1 MDACA
6 WLDLRAIVA
15 GLGGWQKWES
25 TRALRSRLFSR
36 ILGNRCCCG
45 CAGHSWRL
53 IAGWPINYLSPRWSR
68 CLSFHIGVE
77 VGAAGGAGAD
87 PEVAD
92 GEAGD
97 LEGGE
102 NLHSMTLN
110 RSNPVEMKMRR
121 NTDLTIALAGNPN
134 AGKTTVFNRLT
145 GSRQHTGN
153 WPGKT
158 IERKSGWYK
167 HASMWIEVVD
177 LPGTYSLAAYS
188 EEEIVAR
195 DFLLEGQAD
204 VVVVVVD
211 ASNLERNLY
220 LVVQI
225 LELQIPVLIALNM
238 TDMAETIGFEINSD
252 DLSEGLGGA
261 PVIRMVAARGKGID
275 ELKEEILLYTKQQ
288 SIERT
293 PDSIV

>member
-1 MDACA
+1 
-6 WLDLRAIVA
+6 
-15 GLGGWQKWES
+15 
-25 TRALRSRLFSR
+25 
-36 ILGNRCCCG
+36 
-45 CAGHSWRL
+45 
-53 IAGWPINYLSPRWSR
+53 
-68 CLSFHIGVE
+68 
-77 VGAAGGAGAD
+77 
-87 PEVAD
+87 
-92 GEAGD
+92 
-97 LEGGE
+97 
-102 NLHSMTLN
+102 
-110 RSNPVEMKMRR
+110 MRR
-121 NTDLTIALAGNPN
+121 NTELTIALAGNPN

-158 IERKSGWYK
+158 IERKSGRYK
-167 HASMWIEVVD
+167 YADMWIEVVD

-188 EEEIVAR
+188 EEEVVAR

-238 TDMAETIGFEINSD
+238 TDMAETIGFEIDSD
-252 DLSEGLGGA
+252 KLSEELGGA

-275 ELKEEILLYTKQQ
+275 ELKEAILRYAKRQ

-293 PDSIV
+293 PDPII

>member
-1 MDACA
+1 VEAG
-6 WLDLRAIVA
+6 LKVA
-15 GLGGWQKWES
+15 G
-25 TRALRSRLFSR
+25 
-36 ILGNRCCCG
+36 
-45 CAGHSWRL
+45 
-53 IAGWPINYLSPRWSR
+53 
-68 CLSFHIGVE
+68 
-77 VGAAGGAGAD
+77 
-87 PEVAD
+87 

-102 NLHSMTLN
+102 KPHSMTLS
-110 RSNPVEMKMRR
+110 RWNPIEMKMKR

-167 HASMWIEVVD
+167 HAGVWIEVVD

-225 LELQIPVLIALNM
+225 LELQLPVIIALNM
-238 TDMAETIGFEINSD
+238 TDMAETIGFEIDID
-252 DLSEGLGGA
+252 DLSDGLGDV
-261 PVIRMVAARGKGID
+261 PVIRMVAARGKGIE

-288 SIERT
+288 SNERI
-293 PDSIV
+293 PDQIV

>member
-1 MDACA
+1 
-6 WLDLRAIVA
+6 V
-15 GLGGWQKWES
+15 
-25 TRALRSRLFSR
+25 T
-36 ILGNRCCCG
+36 
-45 CAGHSWRL
+45 
-53 IAGWPINYLSPRWSR
+53 
-68 CLSFHIGVE
+68 
-77 VGAAGGAGAD
+77 
-87 PEVAD
+87 
-92 GEAGD
+92 D

-102 NLHSMTLN
+102 KTHSMAGIQCD
-110 RSNPVEMKMRR
+110 PIEMKMRR

-145 GSRQHTGN
+145 GSQRHTGN

-167 HASMWIEVVD
+167 HAGMLIEVVD

-195 DFLLEGQAD
+195 DFLLEGHAD

-225 LELQIPVLIALNM
+225 LELQLPVVVALNM
-238 TDMAETIGFEINSD
+238 TDMAETIGFEIDTDNLSD
-252 DLSEGLGGA
+252 ELGGA
-261 PVIRMVAARGKGID
+261 PVVRMAAARGVGIED
-275 ELKEEILLYTKQQ
+275 LKEAILIYSKHQ
-288 SIERT
+288 SKEQT
-293 PDSIV
+293 PDPIV

>member
-1 MDACA
+1 MQ
-6 WLDLRAIVA
+6 I
-15 GLGGWQKWES
+15 GG
-25 TRALRSRLFSR
+25 
-36 ILGNRCCCG
+36 G
-45 CAGHSWRL
+45 
-53 IAGWPINYLSPRWSR
+53 
-68 CLSFHIGVE
+68 
-77 VGAAGGAGAD
+77 VGAAGGVGAD

-102 NLHSMTLN
+102 KIQSMTLN
-110 RSNPVEMKMRR
+110 RSNPVETKMRR
-121 NTDLTIALAGNPN
+121 NTELTIALAGNPN

-158 IERKSGWYK
+158 IERKSGRYK
-167 HASMWIEVVD
+167 HAGMWIEVVD

-238 TDMAETIGFEINSD
+238 TDMAETIGFEIDID
-252 DLSEGLGGA
+252 DLSEELGGT
-261 PVIRMVAARGKGID
+261 PVIRMVAARGKGIE

-288 SIERT
+288 PKERT
-293 PDSIV
+293 PDPVV

>member
-1 MDACA
+1 
-6 WLDLRAIVA
+6 LQI
-15 GLGGWQKWES
+15 GG
-25 TRALRSRLFSR
+25 
-36 ILGNRCCCG
+36 G
-45 CAGHSWRL
+45 
-53 IAGWPINYLSPRWSR
+53 
-68 CLSFHIGVE
+68 
-77 VGAAGGAGAD
+77 VGAAGGVGAG

-92 GEAGD
+92 GEVDD

-102 NLHSMTLN
+102 KIQSMMLN
-110 RSNPVEMKMRR
+110 RSNPVETKMRR
-121 NTDLTIALAGNPN
+121 NTELTIALAGNPN

-158 IERKSGWYK
+158 IERKSGRYK
-167 HASMWIEVVD
+167 HAGMWIEVVD

-225 LELQIPVLIALNM
+225 LELQIPVLISLNM
-238 TDMAETIGFEINSD
+238 TDMAETIGFEIDSN
-252 DLSEGLGGA
+252 DLSEGLGGI
-261 PVIRMVAARGKGID
+261 PVIRMVAARGKGIE

-288 SIERT
+288 PKERT
-293 PDSIV
+293 PDPVV

>member
-1 MDACA
+1 M
-6 WLDLRAIVA
+6 
-15 GLGGWQKWES
+15 
-25 TRALRSRLFSR
+25 
-36 ILGNRCCCG
+36 
-45 CAGHSWRL
+45 
-53 IAGWPINYLSPRWSR
+53 
-68 CLSFHIGVE
+68 
-77 VGAAGGAGAD
+77 GAG

-92 GEAGD
+92 GEVDD

-102 NLHSMTLN
+102 KIQSMTLN
-110 RSNPVEMKMRR
+110 RSNPVETKMRR
-121 NTDLTIALAGNPN
+121 NTELTIALAGNPN

-158 IERKSGWYK
+158 IERKSGRYK
-167 HASMWIEVVD
+167 HAGMWIEVVD

-238 TDMAETIGFEINSD
+238 TDMAETIGFEIDSD
-252 DLSEGLGGA
+252 DLSEGLGGI
-261 PVIRMVAARGKGID
+261 PVIRMVAARGKGIE

-288 SIERT
+288 PKERT
-293 PDSIV
+293 PDPVV

>member
-1 MDACA
+1 
-6 WLDLRAIVA
+6 V
-15 GLGGWQKWES
+15 
-25 TRALRSRLFSR
+25 T
-36 ILGNRCCCG
+36 
-45 CAGHSWRL
+45 
-53 IAGWPINYLSPRWSR
+53 
-68 CLSFHIGVE
+68 
-77 VGAAGGAGAD
+77 
-87 PEVAD
+87 
-92 GEAGD
+92 D

-102 NLHSMTLN
+102 KTHSMAGIQCDPL
-110 RSNPVEMKMRR
+110 EMKMRR

-145 GSRQHTGN
+145 GSQRHTGN

-167 HASMWIEVVD
+167 HVGMLIEVVD

-195 DFLLEGQAD
+195 DFLLEGHAD

-225 LELQIPVLIALNM
+225 LELQLPVVVALNM
-238 TDMAETIGFEINSD
+238 TDMAETIGFEIDTDNLSD
-252 DLSEGLGGA
+252 ELGGA
-261 PVIRMVAARGKGID
+261 PVVRMAAARGVGIED
-275 ELKEEILLYTKQQ
+275 LKEAILIYTKQQ
-288 SIERT
+288 SKEQT
-293 PDSIV
+293 PDPIV

>member
-1 MDACA
+1 
-6 WLDLRAIVA
+6 
-15 GLGGWQKWES
+15 
-25 TRALRSRLFSR
+25 
-36 ILGNRCCCG
+36 
-45 CAGHSWRL
+45 
-53 IAGWPINYLSPRWSR
+53 
-68 CLSFHIGVE
+68 
-77 VGAAGGAGAD
+77 
-87 PEVAD
+87 
-92 GEAGD
+92 
-97 LEGGE
+97 
-102 NLHSMTLN
+102 
-110 RSNPVEMKMRR
+110 MRR
-121 NTDLTIALAGNPN
+121 NTDLTIAVAGNPN

-167 HASMWIEVVD
+167 HAGMWIEVVD

-195 DFLLEGQAD
+195 DFLLEGKAD

-225 LELQIPVLIALNM
+225 LELQPPVIVALNM
-238 TDMAETIGFEINSD
+238 TDMADTIGFEIDSD
-252 DLSEGLGGA
+252 ELSAGLGGV
-261 PVIRMVAARGKGID
+261 PVVRMVAARGKGIE

-288 SIERT
+288 SKKLT
-293 PDSIV
+293 PDPIV

>member
-1 MDACA
+1 MAEGLAPLGA
-6 WLDLRAIVA
+6 W
-15 GLGGWQKWES
+15 
-25 TRALRSRLFSR
+25 
-36 ILGNRCCCG
+36 
-45 CAGHSWRL
+45 
-53 IAGWPINYLSPRWSR
+53 
-68 CLSFHIGVE
+68 
-77 VGAAGGAGAD
+77 GAD
-87 PEVAD
+87 PEVAE

-102 NLHSMTLN
+102 NSHLMTLN
-110 RSNPVEMKMRR
+110 RSNPVETKMRR
-121 NTDLTIALAGNPN
+121 NTELTIALAGNPN

-158 IERKSGWYK
+158 IERKSGRYK
-167 HASMWIEVVD
+167 HAGMWIEVVD

-225 LELQIPVLIALNM
+225 LELQLPVLVALNM
-238 TDMAETIGFEINSD
+238 TDMAETIGFEINTD
-252 DLSEGLGGA
+252 DLSDGLGGV

-275 ELKEEILLYTKQQ
+275 ELKEAILLYAEQQ
-288 SIERT
+288 AKERT
-293 PDSIV
+293 LDPII

>member
-1 MDACA
+1 M
-6 WLDLRAIVA
+6 
-15 GLGGWQKWES
+15 
-25 TRALRSRLFSR
+25 
-36 ILGNRCCCG
+36 
-45 CAGHSWRL
+45 
-53 IAGWPINYLSPRWSR
+53 
-68 CLSFHIGVE
+68 
-77 VGAAGGAGAD
+77 GAG

-92 GEAGD
+92 GEVGD

-102 NLHSMTLN
+102 KIHSMTLN
-110 RSNPVEMKMRR
+110 RSNPVETKMRR
-121 NTDLTIALAGNPN
+121 NTELTIALAGNPN

-158 IERKSGWYK
+158 IERKSGRYK
-167 HASMWIEVVD
+167 HAGMWIEVVD

-238 TDMAETIGFEINSD
+238 TDMAETIGFEINTD
-252 DLSEGLGGA
+252 DLSDGLGGV

-275 ELKEEILLYTKQQ
+275 ELKEAILLYAKQQ
-288 SIERT
+288 AKERT
-293 PDSIV
+293 LDPII

>member
-1 MDACA
+1 MQ
-6 WLDLRAIVA
+6 I
-15 GLGGWQKWES
+15 GG
-25 TRALRSRLFSR
+25 
-36 ILGNRCCCG
+36 G
-45 CAGHSWRL
+45 
-53 IAGWPINYLSPRWSR
+53 
-68 CLSFHIGVE
+68 
-77 VGAAGGAGAD
+77 VGAAGGVGAG

-92 GEAGD
+92 GEVD
-97 LEGGE
+97 DREGGE
-102 NLHSMTLN
+102 KIQSMTLN
-110 RSNPVEMKMRR
+110 RSNPVETKMRR
-121 NTDLTIALAGNPN
+121 NTELTIALAGNPN

-158 IERKSGWYK
+158 IERKSGRYK
-167 HASMWIEVVD
+167 HAGMWIEVVD

-238 TDMAETIGFEINSD
+238 TDMAETIGFEIDSD
-252 DLSEGLGGA
+252 DLSEGLGGI
-261 PVIRMVAARGKGID
+261 PVIRMVAARGKGIE

-288 SIERT
+288 PKERT
-293 PDSIV
+293 PDPVV

>member
-1 MDACA
+1 MDS
-6 WLDLRAIVA
+6 
-15 GLGGWQKWES
+15 K
-25 TRALRSRLFSR
+25 
-36 ILGNRCCCG
+36 
-45 CAGHSWRL
+45 
-53 IAGWPINYLSPRWSR
+53 
-68 CLSFHIGVE
+68 
-77 VGAAGGAGAD
+77 
-87 PEVAD
+87 VAD

-102 NLHSMTLN
+102 KPRSMTLIQC
-110 RSNPVEMKMRR
+110 NPVETMMRR
-121 NTDLTIALAGNPN
+121 NTELTIALAGNPN

-158 IERKSGWYK
+158 IERKSGRYK
-167 HASMWIEVVD
+167 HAGMWIEVVD

-188 EEEIVAR
+188 EDEIVAR
-195 DFLLEGQAD
+195 DFLLGGQAD

-238 TDMAETIGFEINSD
+238 TDMAETIGFEIDID
-252 DLSEGLGGA
+252 DLSEELGGA
-261 PVIRMVAARGKGID
+261 PVIRMVAARGKGIE
-275 ELKEEILLYTKQQ
+275 ELKEAILRYAKQQ
-288 SIERT
+288 SKERT
-293 PDSIV
+293 PDPII

>member
-1 MDACA
+1 MQ
-6 WLDLRAIVA
+6 I
-15 GLGGWQKWES
+15 GG
-25 TRALRSRLFSR
+25 
-36 ILGNRCCCG
+36 G
-45 CAGHSWRL
+45 
-53 IAGWPINYLSPRWSR
+53 
-68 CLSFHIGVE
+68 
-77 VGAAGGAGAD
+77 VGAAGGVGAG

-92 GEAGD
+92 GEVDD

-102 NLHSMTLN
+102 KIQSMTLN
-110 RSNPVEMKMRR
+110 RSNPVETKMRR
-121 NTDLTIALAGNPN
+121 NTELTIALAGNPN

-158 IERKSGWYK
+158 IERKSGRYK
-167 HASMWIEVVD
+167 HAGMWIEVVD

-238 TDMAETIGFEINSD
+238 TDMAETIGFEIDSD
-252 DLSEGLGGA
+252 DLSEGLGGI
-261 PVIRMVAARGKGID
+261 PVIRMVAARGKGIE

-288 SIERT
+288 PKERT
-293 PDSIV
+293 PDPVV

>member
-1 MDACA
+1 
-6 WLDLRAIVA
+6 V
-15 GLGGWQKWES
+15 
-25 TRALRSRLFSR
+25 
-36 ILGNRCCCG
+36 
-45 CAGHSWRL
+45 
-53 IAGWPINYLSPRWSR
+53 
-68 CLSFHIGVE
+68 
-77 VGAAGGAGAD
+77 GAD

-102 NLHSMTLN
+102 KLHSRTLTRN
-110 RSNPVEMKMRR
+110 NPVETKMRR
-121 NTDLTIALAGNPN
+121 NTELTIALAGNPN

-167 HASMWIEVVD
+167 HAGMWIEVVD

-225 LELQIPVLIALNM
+225 LELQIPTLIALNM
-238 TDMAETIGFEINSD
+238 TDMAETIGFEIDSN

-261 PVIRMVAARGKGID
+261 PVIRMIAARGKGID
-275 ELKEEILLYTKQQ
+275 ELKEAILRYAKQQ
-288 SIERT
+288 SKERT
-293 PDSIV
+293 LDPIV

>member
-1 MDACA
+1 M
-6 WLDLRAIVA
+6 
-15 GLGGWQKWES
+15 
-25 TRALRSRLFSR
+25 
-36 ILGNRCCCG
+36 
-45 CAGHSWRL
+45 
-53 IAGWPINYLSPRWSR
+53 
-68 CLSFHIGVE
+68 
-77 VGAAGGAGAD
+77 GAD
-87 PEVAD
+87 QEVAD

-102 NLHSMTLN
+102 KLHSTTLIQC
-110 RSNPVEMKMRR
+110 NPLEMMMRR
-121 NTDLTIALAGNPN
+121 NTELTIALAGNPN

-158 IERKSGWYK
+158 IERKSGRYK
-167 HASMWIEVVD
+167 YEGMWIEVVD

-238 TDMAETIGFEINSD
+238 TDMAETIGFEIDSD
-252 DLSEGLGGA
+252 DLSEELGGA
-261 PVIRMVAARGKGID
+261 PVIRMVAARGKGIE
-275 ELKEEILLYTKQQ
+275 ELKEAILRYAKQQ
-288 SIERT
+288 SKERT
-293 PDSIV
+293 PDPII

>member
-1 MDACA
+1 M
-6 WLDLRAIVA
+6 
-15 GLGGWQKWES
+15 
-25 TRALRSRLFSR
+25 
-36 ILGNRCCCG
+36 
-45 CAGHSWRL
+45 
-53 IAGWPINYLSPRWSR
+53 
-68 CLSFHIGVE
+68 
-77 VGAAGGAGAD
+77 GAG
-87 PEVAD
+87 PKVAD

-102 NLHSMTLN
+102 NHHSMTLI
-110 RSNPVEMKMRR
+110 RFNPVETKMRR

-167 HASMWIEVVD
+167 HAGMWIEVVD

-225 LELQIPVLIALNM
+225 LELQLPVIVALNM
-238 TDMAETIGFEINSD
+238 TDMAEMIGFEIDSD
-252 DLSEGLGGA
+252 DLSDGLGDV
-261 PVIRMVAARGKGID
+261 PVIRMVAARGKGVE
-275 ELKEEILLYTKQQ
+275 ELKEEILLYSKQQ
-288 SIERT
+288 SKERT
-293 PDSIV
+293 PGQIV

>member
-1 MDACA
+1 MQ
-6 WLDLRAIVA
+6 I
-15 GLGGWQKWES
+15 GG
-25 TRALRSRLFSR
+25 
-36 ILGNRCCCG
+36 G
-45 CAGHSWRL
+45 
-53 IAGWPINYLSPRWSR
+53 
-68 CLSFHIGVE
+68 
-77 VGAAGGAGAD
+77 VGAAGGVGVD
-87 PEVAD
+87 TEVAD
-92 GEAGD
+92 GEADG

-102 NLHSMTLN
+102 KIQSMTLN
-110 RSNPVEMKMRR
+110 RSNPVETKMRR
-121 NTDLTIALAGNPN
+121 NTELTIALAGNPN

-158 IERKSGWYK
+158 IERKSGRYK
-167 HASMWIEVVD
+167 HAGMWIEVVD

-238 TDMAETIGFEINSD
+238 TDMAETIGFEINTD
-252 DLSEGLGGA
+252 DLSDGLGGV

-275 ELKEEILLYTKQQ
+275 ELKEAILLYAEQQ
-288 SIERT
+288 AKERT
-293 PDSIV
+293 LDPIV

>member
-1 MDACA
+1 MD
-6 WLDLRAIVA
+6 
-15 GLGGWQKWES
+15 
-25 TRALRSRLFSR
+25 T
-36 ILGNRCCCG
+36 
-45 CAGHSWRL
+45 
-53 IAGWPINYLSPRWSR
+53 
-68 CLSFHIGVE
+68 
-77 VGAAGGAGAD
+77 
-87 PEVAD
+87 EVAD
-92 GEAGD
+92 GEADG

-102 NLHSMTLN
+102 KIQSMTLN
-110 RSNPVEMKMRR
+110 RSNPVETKMRR
-121 NTDLTIALAGNPN
+121 NTELTIALAGNPN

-158 IERKSGWYK
+158 IERKSGRYK
-167 HASMWIEVVD
+167 HAGMWIEVVD

-238 TDMAETIGFEINSD
+238 TDMAETIGFEINTD
-252 DLSEGLGGA
+252 DLSDGLGGV

-275 ELKEEILLYTKQQ
+275 ELKEAILLYAEQQ
-288 SIERT
+288 AKERT
-293 PDSIV
+293 PDPIV

>member
-1 MDACA
+1 
-6 WLDLRAIVA
+6 L
-15 GLGGWQKWES
+15 Q
-25 TRALRSRLFSR
+25 
-36 ILGNRCCCG
+36 
-45 CAGHSWRL
+45 
-53 IAGWPINYLSPRWSR
+53 
-68 CLSFHIGVE
+68 IGVE

>member
-1 MDACA
+1 M
-6 WLDLRAIVA
+6 
-15 GLGGWQKWES
+15 
-25 TRALRSRLFSR
+25 
-36 ILGNRCCCG
+36 
-45 CAGHSWRL
+45 
-53 IAGWPINYLSPRWSR
+53 
-68 CLSFHIGVE
+68 
-77 VGAAGGAGAD
+77 
-87 PEVAD
+87 
-92 GEAGD
+92 
-97 LEGGE
+97 
-102 NLHSMTLN
+102 MTLN
-110 RSNPVEMKMRR
+110 RSNPVETKMRR
-121 NTDLTIALAGNPN
+121 NTELTIALAGNPN

-158 IERKSGWYK
+158 IERKSGRYK
-167 HASMWIEVVD
+167 HAGMWIEVVD

-220 LVVQI
+220 LVVQL

-238 TDMAETIGFEINSD
+238 TDMAETIGFEINTG
-252 DLSEGLGGA
+252 DLSDGLGGV

-275 ELKEEILLYTKQQ
+275 ELKEAILLYAEQQ
-288 SIERT
+288 AKERT
-293 PDSIV
+293 LDPII

>member
-1 MDACA
+1 M
-6 WLDLRAIVA
+6 
-15 GLGGWQKWES
+15 
-25 TRALRSRLFSR
+25 
-36 ILGNRCCCG
+36 
-45 CAGHSWRL
+45 
-53 IAGWPINYLSPRWSR
+53 
-68 CLSFHIGVE
+68 
-77 VGAAGGAGAD
+77 GAD
-87 PEVAD
+87 PKVAD
-92 GEAGD
+92 GEAD
-97 LEGGE
+97 ELEGGE
-102 NLHSMTLN
+102 TLHSMTLI
-110 RSNPVEMKMRR
+110 RCNPVETKMRR

-167 HASMWIEVVD
+167 HAGMWIEVVD

-195 DFLLEGQAD
+195 DFLLQGQAD

-238 TDMAETIGFEINSD
+238 TDMAETIGFEIDSD
-252 DLSEGLGGA
+252 NLSEGLGGA
-261 PVIRMVAARGKGID
+261 PVIRMVAARGKGVE
-275 ELKEEILLYTKQQ
+275 ELKEAILHYAKQQ
-288 SIERT
+288 FKERASD
-293 PDSIV
+293 PII

>member
-1 MDACA
+1 M
-6 WLDLRAIVA
+6 
-15 GLGGWQKWES
+15 
-25 TRALRSRLFSR
+25 
-36 ILGNRCCCG
+36 
-45 CAGHSWRL
+45 
-53 IAGWPINYLSPRWSR
+53 
-68 CLSFHIGVE
+68 
-77 VGAAGGAGAD
+77 GAD

-102 NLHSMTLN
+102 NRHLMTLN
-110 RSNPVEMKMRR
+110 RSNPVETKMRR
-121 NTDLTIALAGNPN
+121 NTELTIALAGNPN

-158 IERKSGWYK
+158 IERKSGRYK
-167 HASMWIEVVD
+167 HAGMWIEVVD

-238 TDMAETIGFEINSD
+238 TDMAETIGFEINTD
-252 DLSEGLGGA
+252 DLSDGLGGV

-275 ELKEEILLYTKQQ
+275 ELKEAILLYAEQQ
-288 SIERT
+288 AKERT
-293 PDSIV
+293 LDPII